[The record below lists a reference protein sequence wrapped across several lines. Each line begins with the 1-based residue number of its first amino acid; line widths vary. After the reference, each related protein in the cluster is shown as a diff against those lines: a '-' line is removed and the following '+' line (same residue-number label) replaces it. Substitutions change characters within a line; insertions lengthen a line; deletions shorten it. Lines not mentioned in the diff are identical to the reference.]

1 MICTTWFSIQLQVY
15 FQKGLSRVFNQ
26 NLYATDYYVSKYL
39 LIFNIQKMQR

>member
-1 MICTTWFSIQLQVY
+1 MYDMVFYSITSLFS
-15 FQKGLSRVFNQ
+15 KSLSSIFNQ